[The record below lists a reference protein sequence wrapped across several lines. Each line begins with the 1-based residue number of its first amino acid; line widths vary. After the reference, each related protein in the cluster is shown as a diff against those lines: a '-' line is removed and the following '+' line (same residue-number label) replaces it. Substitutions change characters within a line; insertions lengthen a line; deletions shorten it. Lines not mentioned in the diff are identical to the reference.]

1 MAMTS
6 DDYKALRTKLEAE
19 RAAMQAE
26 LQQRV
31 RDEMLASDDEMNTS
45 RPLSRSDRLLIA
57 SGFTLADLAA
67 NDAWIEQERQRRDE
81 AFAKRQHVPSTQDV
95 VELPAFLPLLR
106 TWDHPSEAERRR
118 KKVK

>member
-1 MAMTS
+1 MAV
-6 DDYKALRTKLEAE
+6 DYVALRQKLMTDRAKLEAE
-19 RAAMQAE
+19 IAERARRQSE
-26 LQQRV
+26 
-31 RDEMLASDDEMNTS
+31 SDSEEVL
-45 RPLSRSDRLLIA
+45 RLLLPRSDRLLLQA
-57 SGFTLADLAA
+57 GFSMADLAA

-118 KKVK
+118 KGK